1 MKKLKKIL
9 TALITAAVSAVSF
22 CSMFTASALGSVDEE
37 TYRIYVDVPVN
48 SGISETC
55 LNLRYDPIIAD
66 VCKYYKGTLNNECY
80 VSALIDNEIGYYGID
95 AYYES
100 SSNLTASGT
109 LGVITMI
116 APSSINSIFDVVD
129 LNIEYI
135 CNTAGTFLP
144 TSRLRINDVMVGD
157 VNQDGKVNTADATL
171 LNNYLNGKASLSGNA
186 LRAADTNAD
195 FGVTKDDLTHL
206 NDYLSGKVSY
216 FDA

>member
-9 TALITAAVSAVSF
+9 AAITTAAVSAVSL
-22 CSMFTASALGSVDEE
+22 CSMFSASALGVVDEE
-37 TYRIYVDVPVN
+37 TYRIYVDVSTN
-48 SGISETC
+48 SGLSEAC

-66 VCKYYKGTLNNECY
+66 VCKCRKGTLNNSSSFSE
-80 VSALIDNEIGYYGID
+80 LIDPKIGYYGID
-95 AYYES
+95 VYYDAN
-100 SSNLTASGT
+100 SNLTAAGT

-129 LNIEYI
+129 LNIDYL

-144 TSRLRINDVMVGD
+144 TSRIRINEVMVGD
-157 VNQDGKVNTADATL
+157 VNQDGKVNSADATL

-186 LRAADTNAD
+186 LRAADTTGD
-195 FGVTKDDLTHL
+195 FGVNKDDLTHL
-206 NDYLSGKVSY
+206 NDYLNGTIKY